1 MKARAENRPEW
12 RSTPFLQVLVLL
24 IGLLSACA
32 TTPREVYR
40 DYSGT
45 DLPETSLAT
54 VELGNAVWAK
64 FNDLHIDGAK
74 YSAVK
79 LLPGTYRIE
88 YSATFAVSFLVD
100 PRMRVSRAVSASV
113 ALEAGRTYRL
123 RADRTYG
130 PGFTMYFWIEDAQ
143 GNVVIGTKKP

>member
-1 MKARAENRPEW
+1 VKTANKSKW
-12 RSTPFLQVLVLL
+12 RRTPFLQVLVLL
-24 IGLLSACA
+24 VAFLSACA

-40 DYSGT
+40 GYSGT
-45 DLPETSLAT
+45 NLPEASLVT

-64 FNDLHIDGAK
+64 FNDLHVDGAN

-79 LLPGTYRIE
+79 LVPGTYRIE

-100 PRMRVSRAVSASV
+100 PRMWVSKAVNAIV
-113 ALEAGRTYRL
+113 ALEAGHTYRL
-123 RADRTYG
+123 RADRTTG
-130 PGFTMYFWIEDAQ
+130 PGYTMYFWIEDAQ